1 MANGILGVSQLEMLS
16 QSGTGIITVIPPATN
31 TNRTLTLPDET
42 GTIALAQSLSYVRLN
57 TANGYGSTNTKI
69 RRFTNVL
76 ENQGVDITYA
86 DSATLGGSFTINTNG
101 VYSIHFAEAPNA
113 AGDFGV
119 SLNSTQ
125 LTTSIYSITL
135 ADKIAAATS
144 AVNGYLTVCSVTVYI
159 AATGVVRAHTDGGAA
174 TGGRASLFTIARVA

>member
-1 MANGILGVSQLEMLS
+1 MSNIAIQGAAT
-16 QSGTGIITVIPPATN
+16 GTGVFTLASPATN
-31 TNRTLTLPDET
+31 TDRTLTLPDEA
-42 GTIALAQSLSYVRLN
+42 GTLALTQSLSYVRLN
-57 TANGYGSTNTKI
+57 TANGAGSINTKI

-101 VYSIHFAEAPNA
+101 VYSIHFAEAPNV

-125 LTTSIYSITL
+125 LTTSIYSINL
-135 ADKIAAATS
+135 ADKIAATTS

-174 TGGRASLFTIARVA
+174 TGNRPSLFTIARVA

>member
-1 MANGILGVSQLEMLS
+1 MSNIAIQGAAT
-16 QSGTGIITVIPPATN
+16 GTGVFTLASPATN
-31 TNRTLTLPDET
+31 TDRTLTLPDEA

-57 TANGYGSTNTKI
+57 TANGAGSINTKI

-101 VYSIHFAEAPNA
+101 VYSIHFAEAPNVE
-113 AGDFGV
+113 GDFGV

-125 LTTSIYSITL
+125 LTTSIYSINL

-144 AVNGYLTVCSVTVYI
+144 ASAGYLTVCSVTVYI

-174 TGGRASLFTIARVA
+174 TGNRPSLFTIARVA